1 MYIKEKVLEQIRK
14 NIKKHN
20 MVSSGDVI
28 VIGLSGGADSV
39 TLLYALNELKEEFG
53 YKLIAAHVNHG
64 IREEA
69 QDDADFCKELCEKL
83 DIEYHVRSVD
93 IKKLAKEN
101 RMGEEEMGR
110 QIRYGF
116 FRELCGENG
125 KIATAHN
132 KNDNVETI
140 FMRLIRGTGLNGLA
154 GISFV
159 NGNIIR
165 PILNVSREDIEAFV
179 VENGLV
185 HVTDKTNFQTI
196 YTRNKIRLDV
206 IPYIKENIN
215 QNVINTIGDNIEQYK
230 EDGDCLMEIA
240 ESIFNEVS
248 RRDNGKI
255 YVNVSALKAKH
266 IALQKRVIIKA
277 IQGVKQ
283 VYQDIANARNID
295 SILELMDKENGKS
308 FEMSGIYCYMENG
321 YLVFAGNKDS
331 NAIEYNIEVEE
342 CNMTEEIV
350 NNGCVCYVPKEYAV
364 NKDIIV
370 RKRMQGDIVRIDDS
384 KHKKLSSFLTDKKVP
399 SDIRKDI
406 QVVVVDNEIVM
417 IPGYFGS
424 RYNKRTGDFI
434 KIKVCEA

>member
-1 MYIKEKVLEQIRK
+1 MNNLEVTVARNLLKIKAVFLRPNEPFTWASG
-14 NIKKHN
+14 IKSPIYCDN
-20 MVSSGDVI
+20 RLTLSYVDVR
-28 VIGLSGGADSV
+28 D
-39 TLLYALNELKEEFG
+39 
-53 YKLIAAHVNHG
+53 
-64 IREEA
+64 
-69 QDDADFCKELCEKL
+69 
-83 DIEYHVRSVD
+83 
-93 IKKLAKEN
+93 
-101 RMGEEEMGR
+101 
-110 QIRYGF
+110 
-116 FRELCGENG
+116 
-125 KIATAHN
+125 
-132 KNDNVETI
+132 
-140 FMRLIRGTGLNGLA
+140 
-154 GISFV
+154 
-159 NGNIIR
+159 
-165 PILNVSREDIEAFV
+165 V

-255 YVNVSALKAKH
+255 YVNVSALKTKH

-331 NAIEYNIEVEE
+331 NAIEYNIEVELPDE
-342 CNMTEEIV
+342 LTDEEIQNTLKDFV
-350 NNGCVCYVPKEYAV
+350 PYYGCTSIEWTELE
-364 NKDIIV
+364 D
-370 RKRMQGDIVRIDDS
+370 
-384 KHKKLSSFLTDKKVP
+384 
-399 SDIRKDI
+399 
-406 QVVVVDNEIVM
+406 
-417 IPGYFGS
+417 
-424 RYNKRTGDFI
+424 
-434 KIKVCEA
+434 